1 MRKLLLRFSALC
13 LMLVTA
19 MAVNAAEVTAKWDF
33 QNNLPAGIQDATNL
47 QGVEGDLQ
55 STVEGIVMHVDATN
69 GKLYCVGR
77 DNAQMNP
84 GTVLQVPVYSTKD
97 VVTVVGFANYCHF
110 AVGGEE
116 NGANTTVAH
125 TATTAEVNK
134 GYVEVTATAGNN
146 YINCVSVDIDKLPAQ
161 DVTGTWDYADA
172 TVMAET
178 MALSGSTEE
187 GEVNA
192 IEKNGLKM
200 KVLANGASF
209 RNNNGNNIQVRS
221 GAVFKVPVKSTE
233 DVVTVYGYP
242 NYSYYTIGNSEE
254 ITNTGTN
261 PYTTYTAKNSDVN
274 QGYVAITSTNDNNYF
289 LKISVVQKAQEEKP
303 VLENVSATATF
314 PFNLGTEGQTANF
327 GEVADYFL
335 ASKVT
340 VGEGLFIKDKNNGG
354 GFDQTRIEP
363 YDQNNSADETNII
376 NFIIQPKFGLTFTPK
391 SVALKTTRFG
401 TDNGLLDI
409 KWLNADGTTVT
420 LATEV
425 KPNRNSG
432 TNPAIA
438 SEEGLKFSDLSYE
451 VTGATPGEGPCGLQI
466 NLYHLQSG
474 KQIGFADIVIVG
486 ELNGQEVEVP
496 MLAAFT
502 ANGKEYLADDVFTAE
517 GASYKATIELFSAD
531 PMISAANPVTNVSSY
546 SGEIGEITYSGNDD
560 ACVVTIP
567 VSQGNVSID
576 YIINFVRKPFF
587 TLTYYDTDNSIMGTQ
602 QVEKDTPI
610 SEFGVDYNTAKA
622 DEGYKVRGWF
632 EKSTGGRKFATTDII
647 TADIML
653 FAVDTE
659 IEEAS
664 TYKKYNFDLT
674 SNIFYPEDHE
684 AFVPVGGYWH
694 DVQHGWAFKNGNRI
708 ELLVGP
714 KASISVTN
722 CKYGDGNAELVFT
735 DANGNEVDRISA
747 VTEGDGEIQA
757 IQYEGEPGKLY
768 IDVVSS
774 GEIYIH
780 SIRIVN
786 TAEASYASNGN
797 WYFVKP
803 GDAESLIEVL
813 DIVNGVNGNKEAERS
828 YIFLPDGLY
837 DLREATLTAI
847 SGNNI
852 SLIGQS
858 MEGTIIKNT
867 PFYREEGIGK
877 TATLLNSGQN
887 LYMQDITL
895 QNALDYYGA
904 QAAGLEGGRAVCLQ
918 DRGDRVIL
926 KNITM
931 LSYQD
936 TYYSQ
941 NTKQSYWEDCDVHG
955 TVDFLCGGGDV
966 RFKNT
971 TLSLEPRNINGT
983 GGRTITAPT
992 TTGNFG
998 YVFDNCKVVDLANG
1012 KGDWNFGRTWQ
1023 NNPIAV
1029 YLNTTLDDNA
1039 ASTLVASRW
1048 VQKGMNNRDPRLF
1061 GEYGT
1066 VNEAGENITP
1076 ASNIIT
1082 SYGGQFETILT
1093 AEQAADFTYE
1103 KMFKENDNAWDPA
1116 SLTIQKDAPAATYSN
1131 GELTWQPVEG
1141 AIAYAIFKNGVF
1153 QDVVIEGN
1161 TFAIEAE
1168 TGDVLTIRSANS
1180 MGGFGEAAEV
1190 EVEES
1195 ALLLDENAIN
1205 EIPAVGTEV
1214 ATVNTV
1220 RTIVGGNWN
1229 TICLPFAISANELAN
1244 QEHPFYGAQIMELSG
1259 ATYDEAANAQNIDF
1273 QAVSAMEAGKPYVIK
1288 VDADVVNPTF
1298 NNVVIGAE
1306 VPAVV
1311 EAGNCT
1317 MYGLFNP
1324 YEFTAVAK
1332 NIFFLSEGN
1341 KFSYVGEPGTMKGM
1355 RAYFEI
1361 LSLPEGAYS
1370 KVNMTFGG
1378 ATGIKYVG
1386 ASTSNDKIYD
1396 LQGRQVNNVT
1406 NKGVYI
1412 INGRKYV
1419 K

>member
-1 MRKLLLRFSALC
+1 MKKLLLRFSALC
-13 LMLVTA
+13 VMLLTT

-33 QNNLPAGIQDATNL
+33 KNDLPAGIRTATNF
-47 QGVEGDLQ
+47 QGVEADLQ
-55 STVEGIVMHVDATN
+55 STVDGIAMHVDATS

-97 VVTVVGFANYCHF
+97 VVTVDGFPGYCHF

-116 NGANTTVAH
+116 NGSENTVVH
-125 TATTAEVNK
+125 KATTAEVK
-134 GYVEVTATAGNN
+134 QGYVEVTATAGNN

-233 DVVTVYGYP
+233 DIVTVYGYP

-254 ITNTGTN
+254 ITNTGTE
-261 PYTTYTAKNSDVN
+261 PCTTYTAKNSDVN

-363 YDQNNSADETNII
+363 YDQNNSADATNEI

-517 GASYKATIELFSAD
+517 GASYKATIELFSSD

-610 SEFGVDYNTAKA
+610 SEFGVDYTTAKA

-694 DVQHGWAFKNGNRI
+694 DVQHGWAFKNGERI

-722 CKYGDGNAELVFT
+722 CKYGDENAELVFT
-735 DANGNEVDRISA
+735 DANGNEVGRIPA
-747 VTEGDGEIQA
+747 KTEGDGEIQA

-828 YIFLPDGLY
+828 FIFLPDGVY
-837 DLREATLTAI
+837 DLREATLTAV

-941 NTKQSYWEDCDVHG
+941 NTKQSYWEDCDIHG

-966 RFKNT
+966 RFQNT

-983 GGRTITAPT
+983 GGRTICAPT
-992 TTGNFG
+992 TTGDFG
-998 YVFDNCKVVDLANG
+998 YVFDNCKVVDLAMG

-1023 NNPIAV
+1023 NNPIAI
-1029 YLNTTLDDNA
+1029 YLNTTLDANA
-1039 ASTLVASRW
+1039 KNTLVGSRW
-1048 VQKGMNNRDPRLF
+1048 TQKGMNNKDPKVF
-1061 GEYGT
+1061 GEFNT
-1066 VNEAGENITP
+1066 MNEGGENITP
-1076 ASNIIT
+1076 TSNIIT
-1082 SYGGQFETILT
+1082 SFGGQFETILS
-1093 AEQAADFTYE
+1093 AEQAAAYTYD
-1103 KMFKENDNAWDPA
+1103 KMFKENANAWDPA
-1116 SLTIQKDAPAATYSN
+1116 SMTIQEDAPEATYAN
-1131 GELTWQPVEG
+1131 GEVSWKAVEG
-1141 AIAYAIFKNGVF
+1141 AIAYAIFVNDVF
-1153 QDVVIEGN
+1153 VGLADADAT
-1161 TFAIEAE
+1161 TFALTAAD
-1168 TGDVLTIRSANS
+1168 GDVITIRSANA
-1180 MGGFGEAAEV
+1180 MGGFGEAATV
-1190 EVEES
+1190 E
-1195 ALLLDENAIN
+1195 AK
-1205 EIPAVGTEV
+1205 EV
-1214 ATVNTV
+1214 AIILSDNDKGTLPAGEYASIACDRTILKGLNTV
-1220 RTIVGGNWN
+1220 V
-1229 TICLPFAISANELAN
+1229 LPFD
-1244 QEHPFYGAQIMELSG
+1244 
-1259 ATYDEAANAQNIDF
+1259 AT
-1273 QAVSAMEAGKPYVIK
+1273 
-1288 VDADVVNPTF
+1288 
-1298 NNVVIGAE
+1298 
-1306 VPAVV
+1306 
-1311 EAGNCT
+1311 
-1317 MYGLFNP
+1317 
-1324 YEFTAVAK
+1324 
-1332 NIFFLSEGN
+1332 
-1341 KFSYVGEPGTMKGM
+1341 
-1355 RAYFEI
+1355 
-1361 LSLPEGAYS
+1361 PEE
-1370 KVNMTFGG
+1370 
-1378 ATGIKYVG
+1378 VG
-1386 ASTSNDKIYD
+1386 ASKVLEYAGTRTDASGIILQFRTVSALSANTPYAIFADADFAIESFENKTVEEPTDLTVSDPEYSFVGTYTAYEKGESPIVDGDFIADVDEFTRANGGNKIRAYRAYLKKVGTSDASVSIAFDDVVVDGIESARLLNGMSGDTIYN
-1396 LQGRQVNNVT
+1396 LNGQKVNNPT
-1406 NKGVYI
+1406 RGIYI
-1412 INGRKYV
+1412 INGKKV
-1419 K
+1419 VIK